1 MDSKETSEDDSEEV
15 AEASEALEATSSVVE
30 DMETASSPLQSPNS
44 QFGRPTTPVFRP
56 ADVEQVIQRYGQLV
70 EKFQFDQ
77 ARELIEQYTQSTSR
91 SVMVINEKDVSW
103 AALLSSLIL
112 IANCDKNYYLLS
124 FLQPRAFFRKENA
137 LKNQYYQIS
146 EKLVR
151 ACPSA
156 ALPDGGSSP
165 ATLADHIMAQC
176 RQYVLARVE
185 MISIYT
191 TIASLANDR
200 VILWDSLHARGV
212 RVSEMLKSCHHHS
225 LFSMAH
231 LLSGEIDVLL
241 LLVSAQIHISN
252 CKMFESLLQLKEIR
266 ERFDYWVRDS
276 HCLNPVNKS
285 VFYFFRST
293 EKQPRNRLI
302 NWLIQFYNLLMAKFS
317 LYFTNVLG
325 NFCSVDDLRTIH
337 TIDNGFNFISNA
349 TQIVKKTDA
358 ACLAIVMDRE
368 NCTESFYGFGYNRLK
383 DRFTPGP
390 PTEPRK
396 GLAALCPAVF
406 RLPSPAEGHKSS
418 HNDVFEKYQEHIY
431 AFIQSN
437 LRYPAKSKYIYDAER
452 DHCMFGDIVEAKLYI
467 VVVYAGR
474 VCEKDA
480 TMSTQI
486 RALHYRWC
494 QTLPVVMGVQNSNG
508 TDGSS
513 NHKNFSAGNRNSLP
527 FVPLLV

>member
-1 MDSKETSEDDSEEV
+1 MSEDESEEIT
-15 AEASEALEATSSVVE
+15 EASEALEATSSVIE
-30 DMETASSPLQSPNS
+30 DLETGQALLESPSCSYGQPA
-44 QFGRPTTPVFRP
+44 TPIFRP
-56 ADVEQVIQRYGQLV
+56 ADVEQIIQRYGQLV

-77 ARELIEQYTQSTSR
+77 AREVIEQYTQSSSR

-103 AALLSSLIL
+103 AALLSSLVL

-156 ALPDGGSSP
+156 VSPDGDSS
-165 ATLADHIMAQC
+165 ATAMSAEIIMAQC

-191 TIASLANDR
+191 TISNLANDR
-200 VILWDSLHARGV
+200 IILWDSLHARGV

-266 ERFDYWVRDS
+266 ERFDFWVRDS

-293 EKQPRNRLI
+293 EKLPRNRLI
-302 NWLIQFYNLLMAKFS
+302 NWFIQFYNLLMAKFS
-317 LYFTNVLG
+317 LYFTNVLA
-325 NFCSVDDLRTIH
+325 NFCSVDDLKTVH
-337 TIDNGFNFISNA
+337 TIDNGYNFISNA
-349 TQIVKKTDA
+349 TQLVKKTDA
-358 ACLAIVMDRE
+358 VCLAIVMDRE
-368 NCTESFYGFGYNRLK
+368 NCTENFYGFGYHRLK

-396 GLAALCPAVF
+396 GVAALCPAVF
-406 RLPSPAEGHKSS
+406 RLPSPTEGHKSAQL

-437 LRYPAKSKYIYDAER
+437 LRHPSRTKYIYDAER
-452 DHCMFGDIVEAKLYI
+452 DHCMFGDTVEAKLYI

-474 VCEKDA
+474 ICEKDTTVSA
-480 TMSTQI
+480 FIQQLTTSL
-486 RALHYRWC
+486 R
-494 QTLPVVMGVQNSNG
+494 
-508 TDGSS
+508 GSRLFLS
-513 NHKNFSAGNRNSLP
+513 LKNAAK
-527 FVPLLV
+527 

>member
-1 MDSKETSEDDSEEV
+1 MESKDASEDESEEV
-15 AEASEALEATSSVVE
+15 TEASEALEATSSVIE
-30 DMETASSPLQSPNS
+30 DLELAQASLESPSS
-44 QFGRPTTPVFRP
+44 SCGHPTTPIFRP
-56 ADVEQVIQRYGQLV
+56 ADVELIIERYGQLV

-77 ARELIEQYTQSTSR
+77 AREIIEQYTQSTSR
-91 SVMVINEKDVSW
+91 SVMIINERDVSW
-103 AALLSSLIL
+103 AALLSSLVL

-156 ALPDGGSSP
+156 ALPGDRPQSS
-165 ATLADHIMAQC
+165 TLADVMAQC

-185 MISIYT
+185 MINIYT

-212 RVSEMLKSCHHHS
+212 RVSEMLKSCHDRS
-225 LFSMAH
+225 PCSMAH

-266 ERFDYWVRDS
+266 ERFDFWVGDS

-293 EKQPRNRLI
+293 EKLPRNRLI
-302 NWLIQFYNLLMAKFS
+302 HWLIQFYNLLMAKFS
-317 LYFTNVLG
+317 LYFTNVLA
-325 NFCSVDDLRTIH
+325 NFCSVDDLKTVH

-349 TQIVKKTDA
+349 TQLVKKTDA
-358 ACLAIVMDRE
+358 VCLAIVMDRE
-368 NCTESFYGFGYNRLK
+368 GCTEDFYGFGYHRLK

-390 PTEPRK
+390 PTEPKK

-406 RLPSPAEGHKSS
+406 RLPSPAEGHKSAQL
-418 HNDVFEKYQEHIY
+418 HNDVFEKYQEYIY

-437 LRYPAKSKYIYDAER
+437 LRYPSKSRYIYNAEK
-452 DHCMFGDIVEAKLYI
+452 DHAKLYL

-474 VCEKDA
+474 VCEKDV
-480 TMSTQI
+480 TMSAFIQQMSTSL
-486 RALHYRWC
+486 R
-494 QTLPVVMGVQNSNG
+494 
-508 TDGSS
+508 GSRLFLS
-513 NHKNFSAGNRNSLP
+513 LKNAAK
-527 FVPLLV
+527 

>member
-1 MDSKETSEDDSEEV
+1 M
-15 AEASEALEATSSVVE
+15 
-30 DMETASSPLQSPNS
+30 
-44 QFGRPTTPVFRP
+44 
-56 ADVEQVIQRYGQLV
+56 I
-70 EKFQFDQ
+70 
-77 ARELIEQYTQSTSR
+77 
-91 SVMVINEKDVSW
+91 INEKDVCW
-103 AALLSSLIL
+103 AALLSALAM

-124 FLQPRAFFRKENA
+124 FLQPKAFFRKENA

-146 EKLVR
+146 EKLLR
-151 ACPSA
+151 ASPSTPLSEA
-156 ALPDGGSSP
+156 SSSSSTST
-165 ATLADHIMAQC
+165 AEQILTQC
-176 RQYVLARVE
+176 REYVLARVE

-212 RVSEMLKSCHHHS
+212 RVSEMLKSCQHPS

-266 ERFDYWVRDS
+266 ERFDFWIRDS

-285 VFYFFRST
+285 VFYFFRSN
-293 EKQPRNRLI
+293 EKIPRNRLI

-317 LYFTNVLG
+317 LYFTNVLA
-325 NFCSVDDLRTIH
+325 NFCSVDDMKTVH
-337 TIDNGFNFISNA
+337 TIDNGYNFISNA
-349 TQIVKKTDA
+349 NQLLKKTDA
-358 ACLAIVMDRE
+358 VCLAIVMDRE
-368 NCTESFYGFGYNRLK
+368 KCSENFYGFGYHRLK

-396 GLAALCPAVF
+396 GVAALCPAVF
-406 RLPSPAEGHKSS
+406 RLPSPAEGHKSAQS

-431 AFIQSN
+431 GFIESN
-437 LRYPAKSKYIYDAER
+437 LRHPSRSKYFYDAEK

-467 VVVYAGR
+467 VVVYNGR

-480 TMSTQI
+480 
-486 RALHYRWC
+486 
-494 QTLPVVMGVQNSNG
+494 VVLTFIQHMTTSLR
-508 TDGSS
+508 GSRLFLS
-513 NHKNFSAGNRNSLP
+513 LKNAAK
-527 FVPLLV
+527 

>member
-1 MDSKETSEDDSEEV
+1 MDNKEASEDESEDV
-15 AEASEALEATSSVVE
+15 TEASEALEATSSVIE
-30 DMETASSPLQSPNS
+30 DMEVVCAQLQPPSCPIGQPS
-44 QFGRPTTPVFRP
+44 TPVFRP
-56 ADVEQVIQRYGQLV
+56 ADVEQVIERYGQLV
-70 EKFQFDQ
+70 EKFQ
-77 ARELIEQYTQSTSR
+77 
-91 SVMVINEKDVSW
+91 
-103 AALLSSLIL
+103 

-156 ALPDGGSSP
+156 ALPDAGSSS

-293 EKQPRNRLI
+293 EKLPRNRLI

-317 LYFTNVLG
+317 LYFTNVLA
-325 NFCSVDDLRTIH
+325 NFCSVDDLKIIH
-337 TIDNGFNFISNA
+337 TIDNGYNFISNA

-358 ACLAIVMDRE
+358 VCLAIVMDRE
-368 NCTESFYGFGYNRLK
+368 NCTENFYGFGYNRLK

-396 GLAALCPAVF
+396 GLAALCPVVF
-406 RLPSPAEGHKSS
+406 RLPSPAEGHKSAQS
-418 HNDVFEKYQEHIY
+418 HNDVFEKYQPHIY

-480 TMSTQI
+480 TMLTFIQQMTTSL
-486 RALHYRWC
+486 R
-494 QTLPVVMGVQNSNG
+494 
-508 TDGSS
+508 GSRLFLS
-513 NHKNFSAGNRNSLP
+513 LKNAAKVWEIASISM
-527 FVPLLV
+527 

>member
-1 MDSKETSEDDSEEV
+1 MDNKEASEDESEDV
-15 AEASEALEATSSVVE
+15 TEASEALEATSSVIE
-30 DMETASSPLQSPNS
+30 DMEVVCAQIQP
-44 QFGRPTTPVFRP
+44 PTCPIGQPSTPVFRP

-77 ARELIEQYTQSTSR
+77 AREIIEQYTQSTSR
-91 SVMVINEKDVSW
+91 SVVIINEKDVSW
-103 AALLSSLIL
+103 AALLSSLVL

-156 ALPDGGSSP
+156 ALPDGGSSS

-191 TIASLANDR
+191 TIASLGECQSFAFPANDR

-252 CKMFESLLQLKEIR
+252 CKI
-266 ERFDYWVRDS
+266 
-276 HCLNPVNKS
+276 
-285 VFYFFRST
+285 
-293 EKQPRNRLI
+293 
-302 NWLIQFYNLLMAKFS
+302 
-317 LYFTNVLG
+317 
-325 NFCSVDDLRTIH
+325 IH
-337 TIDNGFNFISNA
+337 TIDNGYNFISNA

-358 ACLAIVMDRE
+358 VCLAIVMDRE
-368 NCTESFYGFGYNRLK
+368 NCNENFYGFGYNRLK

-396 GLAALCPAVF
+396 GLAALCPVVF
-406 RLPSPAEGHKSS
+406 RLPSPAEGHKS
-418 HNDVFEKYQEHIY
+418 VRF
-431 AFIQSN
+431 
-437 LRYPAKSKYIYDAER
+437 
-452 DHCMFGDIVEAKLYI
+452 
-467 VVVYAGR
+467 
-474 VCEKDA
+474 
-480 TMSTQI
+480 
-486 RALHYRWC
+486 LH
-494 QTLPVVMGVQNSNG
+494 L
-508 TDGSS
+508 
-513 NHKNFSAGNRNSLP
+513 
-527 FVPLLV
+527 